1 MIVRVA
7 LGVEY
12 DGCRYYG
19 WQRQKTGPSV
29 QATVERAL
37 TEVADEPVA
46 VTCAG
51 RTDSGVH
58 ATGQVV
64 HFDTAA
70 RRSERQWALG
80 ANSLLPADVAV
91 RWART
96 DIGDFHARFHALARS
111 YVYTILNRPA
121 RSALLRDRVFWVR
134 RPLDVEAMVAGASSL
149 VGRHD
154 FSSFRAS
161 ECQAHSPVRTITAL
175 EVSREG
181 DVIRIAVTANAFL
194 HHMVRNIAGSLVAVG
209 KGRYPA
215 EWIAEALAARDR
227 RRAGM
232 TAPAA
237 GLCLVRVD
245 YGKRLVIPGSGVP
258 PTTSGVSVSSYDGW
272 WQA

>member
-1 MIVRVA
+1 VRVA

-12 DGCRYYG
+12 DGCRYHG

-29 QATVERAL
+29 QEAVERAL

-64 HFDTAA
+64 HFDTGAH
-70 RRSERQWALG
+70 RTERQWTLG
-80 ANSLLPADVAV
+80 ANSRLPDDIAI

-96 DIGDFHARFHALARS
+96 DVGDFHARFDARS
-111 YVYTILNRPA
+111 RSYLYTIFNHPV
-121 RSALLRDRVFWVR
+121 RSALLRDRVFWVHR
-134 RPLDVEAMVAGASSL
+134 RLDVEAMAAGAAFL

-154 FSSFRAS
+154 FSSFRAA
-161 ECQAHSPVRTITAL
+161 ECQANSPVRTVSAL
-175 EVSREG
+175 EVVCDG
-181 DVIRIAVTANAFL
+181 ALIRIGVTANAFL

-215 EWIAEALAARDR
+215 SWIADALAARDR

-232 TAPAA
+232 TAPPA
-237 GLCLVRVD
+237 GLCLVAVD
-245 YGKRLVIPGSGVP
+245 YGDRLATPANDDP
-258 PTTSGVSVSSYDGW
+258 PTIFGFSASSYDDW
-272 WQA
+272 WKA

>member
-1 MIVRVA
+1 MRVA

-12 DGCRYYG
+12 DGCGYHG
-19 WQRQKTGPSV
+19 WQTQKTGPSV

-37 TEVADEPVA
+37 TEIADEPIA

-70 RRSERQWALG
+70 RRSERQWTLG
-80 ANSLLPADVAV
+80 VSSQLPEDIAV
-91 RWART
+91 RWTRT
-96 DIGDFHARFHALARS
+96 DVGDFHARFDARSRS
-111 YVYTILNRPA
+111 YVYTILNRPV
-121 RSALLRDRVFWVR
+121 RSALLRNRVFWVH
-134 RPLDVEAMVAGASSL
+134 RPLDVEAMAAGAAFL

-161 ECQAHSPVRTITAL
+161 ECQAHSPVRTIEAL
-175 EVSREG
+175 DVSRDG
-181 DVIRIAVTANAFL
+181 DVIQIGVTANAFL

-209 KGRYPA
+209 KGRFPA
-215 EWIAEALAARDR
+215 QWIGEALAARDR
-227 RRAGM
+227 RQAGM

-245 YGKRLVIPGSGVP
+245 YGEKLLTPEADVPRVISGIP
-258 PTTSGVSVSSYDGW
+258 VSSYDGW
-272 WQA
+272 